1 MEDIFATFDAIFE
14 WLPEFDL
21 NCSLEIFFG
30 RRNS

>member
-1 MEDIFATFDAIFE
+1 MEDIFATFDDIFE

-21 NCSLEIFFG
+21 DFALEISFG